1 MEEVI
6 LTPSQQKAYDA
17 LLRGEN
23 VFLTGGA
30 GTGKTTL
37 IRKFVAEVDPNCSR
51 TLLAAPTG
59 KAALNL
65 TIEGKKGTIYG
76 STVHRLFHL
85 GVKACPKFTGKIP
98 EILKCADRI
107 IIDEISMLRV
117 DIFDYVAEALQE
129 EATDFIRQINN
140 RKLQIIFVG
149 DFYQL
154 PPVLPDRAGGGVS
167 DKEILDNK
175 YGCNIGKAYCF
186 QSYAWDFL
194 NIKTYE
200 LTEIMR
206 QKDDILFCE
215 ALNKIR
221 IGDNAGVDYINENC
235 DHTKFEP
242 DRLTICGT
250 NRTVMQINNA
260 MLERN
265 PHKKELFKWDIVSK
279 VSYGIDGYLKNLQ
292 CVENLVLCVG
302 ARVIC
307 IANTDSAVNGQM
319 GTVKEI
325 NWDDVVVEWD
335 NGKTNKVKAYEWE
348 VTRQDIKK
356 LTDDRGKIIRSEL
369 TSKVI
374 LTVSQLPLKL
384 AYAITIH
391 KSQGETI
398 DKINVMP
405 QTFETGQLYV
415 ALSRC
420 TNVKGIRL
428 QRPLKASDIL
438 CDQTITNWYKTQE
451 VNNI

>member
-1 MEEVI
+1 MEEII
-6 LTPSQQKAYDA
+6 LTPSQQKVYDA

-23 VFLTGGA
+23 VFITGGA

-37 IRKFVAEVDPNCSR
+37 IRKFVAEVDPDCKR

-65 TIEGKKGTIYG
+65 TIKTNKGTVFG

-117 DIFDYVAEALQE
+117 DVFDYVAEVLQE
-129 EATDFIRQINN
+129 ESTDFIRQINN
-140 RKLQIIFVG
+140 RELQIIFVG

-154 PPVLPDRAGGGVS
+154 PPVLPDKVGGGVS
-167 DKEILDNK
+167 DKEILDDR
-175 YGCNIGKAYCF
+175 YGVDIGKAYCF
-186 QSYAWDFL
+186 QSYAWDL
-194 NIKTYE
+194 LGIKTYE

-206 QKDDILFCE
+206 QKDDVLFCE

-221 IGDNAGVDYINENC
+221 IGDSDGINYINENC

-250 NRTVMQINNA
+250 NRTVTQINNA

-265 PHKKELFKWDIVSK
+265 PNKKEVFKWDIVSK
-279 VSYGIDGYLKNLQ
+279 VSYSVDSYLKNLQ
-292 CVENLVLCVG
+292 CVEDLVLCVG

-307 IANTDSAVNGQM
+307 IANTDNATNGQM
-319 GTVKEI
+319 GTVNEI
-325 NWDDVVVEWD
+325 DWDGVVVSWD
-335 NGKTNKVKAYEWE
+335 NGGTNKVKEYEWE
-348 VTRQDIKK
+348 VTRQDIRKI
-356 LTDDRGKIIRSEL
+356 TDAKGRKIRSEL
-369 TSKVI
+369 VSNVI

-428 QRPLKASDIL
+428 QRPLRTSDVL
-438 CDQTITNWYKTQE
+438 CDQKITDWYKTQE
-451 VNNI
+451 VND

>member
-1 MEEVI
+1 M
-6 LTPSQQKAYDA
+6 
-17 LLRGEN
+17 
-23 VFLTGGA
+23 
-30 GTGKTTL
+30 
-37 IRKFVAEVDPNCSR
+37 
-51 TLLAAPTG
+51 
-59 KAALNL
+59 
-65 TIEGKKGTIYG
+65 
-76 STVHRLFHL
+76 
-85 GVKACPKFTGKIP
+85 
-98 EILKCADRI
+98 
-107 IIDEISMLRV
+107 
-117 DIFDYVAEALQE
+117 
-129 EATDFIRQINN
+129 
-140 RKLQIIFVG
+140 
-149 DFYQL
+149 
-154 PPVLPDRAGGGVS
+154 
-167 DKEILDNK
+167 
-175 YGCNIGKAYCF
+175 
-186 QSYAWDFL
+186 
-194 NIKTYE
+194 
-200 LTEIMR
+200 
-206 QKDDILFCE
+206 
-215 ALNKIR
+215 
-221 IGDNAGVDYINENC
+221 
-235 DHTKFEP
+235 
-242 DRLTICGT
+242 
-250 NRTVMQINNA
+250 
-260 MLERN
+260 
-265 PHKKELFKWDIVSK
+265 
-279 VSYGIDGYLKNLQ
+279 
-292 CVENLVLCVG
+292 LCVG

-428 QRPLKASDIL
+428 QRPLKASDVL